1 MLLQVKQIA
10 MVVPDL
16 STWMISPRPQTPS
29 GAALEKSSFL
39 GHFFALSPLSPSTPK
54 EFFRDPKHM
63 SPGDRQSMTNS
74 MQEALRQYQANLF
87 RICDLVVRSG
97 TEGKR
102 AVLDWFAEVLATN
115 TKRKAM
121 QVDPTSVASDGFMLN
136 IVAVLNKF
144 AEPFIDIHYKRVPI
158 ITITALCVLDTTL
171 IQLD

>member
-10 MVVPDL
+10 MIVPDL
-16 STWMISPRPQTPS
+16 STWISPQPQPPS
-29 GAALEKSSFL
+29 GATLEKSSFL
-39 GHFFALSPLSPSTPK
+39 GHFFALSPLSPGTPK

-97 TEGKR
+97 MEGKR
-102 AVLDWFAEVLATN
+102 AVLDWFAEVLVTN

-136 IVAVLNKF
+136 VVAVLNKF
-144 AEPFIDIHYKRVPI
+144 AEPFIDIHCKRVPI
-158 ITITALCVLDTTL
+158 IMTTTLCILGTTL
-171 IQLD
+171 IHLD